1 MRMATPRRRATLELP
16 GRAAF
21 VTGAA
26 RGIGLDTAQRLA
38 ARGCAV
44 ALVDRDGDVVAH
56 EARAL
61 GPRALALQADVT
73 DRAAVEAAVAEAA
86 ERFGGLDV
94 VVANAG
100 VSPPSQTLLAM
111 EAEEFDRVV
120 AINLA
125 GVWHTTKAALP
136 HVVARRGH
144 VLVVASVYAAAN
156 GVLAAPYAVSK
167 AAVEALGRALRVELA
182 PHGASAG
189 VAYFG
194 FIDTAMVREA
204 FARPVIQEL
213 MPALPEAI
221 RRPVPVGRAGEA
233 IVRGIERRSARV
245 AAPGWVWAVLASR
258 GLSPVFDRQLL
269 GDEHVRAAIARA
281 EREAAGRARG

>member
-1 MRMATPRRRATLELP
+1 MTRKLELP
-16 GRAAF
+16 GRTAL

-26 RGIGLDTAQRLA
+26 RGIGLDTARRLA

-44 ALVDRDGDVVAH
+44 ALLDRDGERAAR
-56 EARAL
+56 EATAL
-61 GPRALALQADVT
+61 GPRALALGADVA
-73 DRAAVEAAVAEAA
+73 DRPAMQAAVAEAA
-86 ERFGGLDV
+86 ERLGGLDV

-111 EAEEFDRVV
+111 DADEFDRVLAV
-120 AINLA
+120 NLA

-144 VLVVASVYAAAN
+144 VLLVASVYAAVN

-182 PHGASAG
+182 QHGASAG

-213 MPALPEAI
+213 MPALPEAL

-233 IVRGIERRSARV
+233 IVRGIEGRSARV
-245 AAPGWVWAVLASR
+245 TVPGWVAPLLAVR
-258 GLSPVFDRQLL
+258 GLSPAFDRRLL
-269 GDEHVRAAIARA
+269 GDRHVRAAIARA
-281 EREAAGRARG
+281 EGSGARPG